1 MSHHC
6 LSVCL
11 SVFVHLMSVA
21 AAAAARVNSTQFT
34 EDYVKSFKGNLDVGC
49 GMCLKVGRR

>member
-1 MSHHC
+1 VSHHC